1 MNRPMVA
8 LSAKL
13 LCVVTI
19 MLCGAGC
26 YGKRRSK
33 DTVAFRTNQQSQA
46 VLAAARTNNLS
57 LFGDLPGTGD
67 VTYYSRSAIALRQ
80 HTFTEVGT
88 DFDADIDP
96 SGKRM
101 VFASTRHHISP
112 DLYIKGVDGVAV
124 TQLTADPAPDI
135 QPAYSPDGQR
145 VAFASQRSGNWDIWM
160 IGVDGGPPVQVTRSP
175 ADEVHPSWS
184 PDGTSLVFCSLPA
197 VGGQWELWITDAL
210 SGSSNRFIGYGL
222 FPEWSP
228 TGDRIVFQRAR
239 ERGSRWFSIW
249 TLTLV
254 DGEPRYPTEVSASVT
269 EAMIVPTWSADGS
282 QIAFSSTP
290 TVPPP
295 PIAGLG
301 VSENQLFDI
310 WVMDGDG
317 RNKTRLTDGHTAN
330 HAPVFSND
338 GRIFFTADRSG
349 HDNIWSLVPDNPRS
363 TGVSGETIAEK
374 ASQEV
379 GVAKQVSLRDNL

>member
-1 MNRPMVA
+1 MNRQMVA
-8 LSAKL
+8 LSTKF

-19 MLCGAGC
+19 MLCVAGC
-26 YGKRRSK
+26 CGKRRSK
-33 DTVAFRTNQQSQA
+33 GTVALRTNLQSQA

-88 DFDADIDP
+88 DFDADINP

-101 VFASTRHHISP
+101 VFASTRHHMSP

-124 TQLTADPAPDI
+124 TQLTADPASDI
-135 QPAYSPDGQR
+135 QPVYSPDGQR
-145 VAFASQRSGNWDIWM
+145 VAFASQRSGNWDIWI

-175 ADEVHPSWS
+175 AVEVHPSWS
-184 PDGTSLVFCSLPA
+184 PDGTSIVFCSLPA

-228 TGDRIVFQRAR
+228 VGDRIVYQRAR

-249 TLTLV
+249 TLTMV
-254 DGEPRYPTEVSASVT
+254 DGEPRYPTEVSASMT

-295 PIAGLG
+295 PIAGIG
-301 VSENQLFDI
+301 VSENQQFDI
-310 WVMDGDG
+310 WVMNADG
-317 RNKTRLTDGHTAN
+317 RGRTRLTDGFTAS
-330 HAPVFSND
+330 HAPVFSSD
-338 GRIFFTADRSG
+338 GRVFFTADRSG
-349 HDNIWSLVPDNPRS
+349 HDNIWSLLPGMVRS
-363 TGVSGETIAEK
+363 TGVSGEVITEK
-374 ASQEV
+374 A
-379 GVAKQVSLRDNL
+379 GCDPCGTRQVSLRDDL